1 MVGCVKNIPNIPKI
15 VRSGMPVFVF
25 GGKMAKFAL
34 ECACCNSGMATNKN
48 ISMLLSNSLATF
60 GRYCIFLRRVF
71 ALPDRW
77 RETFRRTFAEI
88 MKLGVDSIPLVLII
102 SVFIGAVITIQMQLN
117 ISSPLIPAYSV
128 GLATR
133 DIVLLEFSNS
143 ILCLILAGK
152 VGSNIASEIGT
163 MRVTEQIDAL
173 DIMGINS
180 ANFLVLPKI
189 AGLVLFMPVLVIFCI
204 ATSYIGGYGVAVMT
218 DLIPV
223 SKYLYG
229 LQALFNEWYVWYGL
243 IKSLF
248 FAFIIA
254 STASF
259 YGYYAHGGALEV
271 GKASTDGVVSS
282 SVFILLFDVVL
293 TKLLLQ

>member
-1 MVGCVKNIPNIPKI
+1 MLI
-15 VRSGMPVFVF
+15 V
-25 GGKMAKFAL
+25 
-34 ECACCNSGMATNKN
+34 
-48 ISMLLSNSLATF
+48 NSLATF
-60 GRYCIFLRRVF
+60 GRYCLFIKRAFS
-71 ALPDRW
+71 LPDRW
-77 RETFRRTFAEI
+77 GVSARRTIDEV
-88 MKLGVDSIPLVLII
+88 MKLGVASIPLVLVI
-102 SVFIGAVITIQMQLN
+102 SIFIGAVIAIQMQLN

-173 DIMGINS
+173 EIMGVNS

-189 AGLVLFMPVLVIFCI
+189 IALVCFMPILVVLCMG
-204 ATSYIGGYGVAVMT
+204 TSLLGGFLVAVFT
-218 DLIPV
+218 DIITV
-223 SKYLYG
+223 SRYVYG
-229 LQALFNEWYVWYGL
+229 LQAFFVEWYVWYAL
-243 IKSLF
+243 IKSLV
-248 FAFIIA
+248 FAFIVA
-254 STASF
+254 SVSSF
-259 YGYYAHGGALEV
+259 YGYYVKGGALDV

-282 SVFILLFDVVL
+282 SILILLFDVLL

>member
-1 MVGCVKNIPNIPKI
+1 
-15 VRSGMPVFVF
+15 
-25 GGKMAKFAL
+25 
-34 ECACCNSGMATNKN
+34 
-48 ISMLLSNSLATF
+48 MLISNSLATF
-60 GRYCIFLRRVF
+60 GRYCLFMKRVF

-77 RETFRRTFAEI
+77 GVFGRRTVAEVS
-88 MKLGVDSIPLVLII
+88 KLGIDSIPLVIVI
-102 SVFIGAVITIQMQLN
+102 SLFIGAVIAIQMQLN
-117 ISSPLIPAYSV
+117 ITSPLIPAYSV

-173 DIMGINS
+173 EIMGVNS
-180 ANFLVLPKI
+180 SNFLVLPKI
-189 AGLVLFMPVLVIFCI
+189 IAFVLFMPFLVIICI
-204 ATSYIGGYGVAVMT
+204 GTSLIGGFLVAVFT
-218 DLIPV
+218 DIISV
-223 SKYLYG
+223 SGYVYG

-254 STASF
+254 SVASF
-259 YGYYAHGGALEV
+259 FGYYVKGGALDV
-271 GKASTDGVVSS
+271 GKASTNGVVSS
-282 SVFILLFDVVL
+282 SILILLFDVIL

>member
-1 MVGCVKNIPNIPKI
+1 MII
-15 VRSGMPVFVF
+15 
-25 GGKMAKFAL
+25 
-34 ECACCNSGMATNKN
+34 T
-48 ISMLLSNSLATF
+48 NSLETF
-60 GRYCIFLRRVF
+60 GRYCLFMRRVF
-71 ALPDRW
+71 SLPDR
-77 RETFRRTFAEI
+77 FGVFVQRTVSEI
-88 MKLGVDSIPLVLII
+88 VKLGIDSIPLVLII

-117 ISSPLIPAYSV
+117 VSSPLMPAYSV

-133 DIVLLEFSNS
+133 DITLLEFSNS

-173 DIMGINS
+173 EIMGINS
-180 ANFLVLPKI
+180 ANYLVLPKI
-189 AGLVLFMPVLVIFCI
+189 LGFVLFMPVLVVICM
-204 ATSYIGGYGVAVMT
+204 ATSFVGGFGVALFT

-223 SKYLYG
+223 SRYVYG
-229 LQALFNEWYVWYGL
+229 LQAMFSEWYVWYGL

-254 STASF
+254 STSSF
-259 YGYYAHGGALEV
+259 YGYYVKGGALEV
-271 GKASTDGVVSS
+271 GKASTEGVVSS
-282 SVFILLFDVVL
+282 SVFILLFDVIL

>member
-1 MVGCVKNIPNIPKI
+1 MV
-15 VRSGMPVFVF
+15 
-25 GGKMAKFAL
+25 L
-34 ECACCNSGMATNKN
+34 TT
-48 ISMLLSNSLATF
+48 SLATF
-60 GRYCIFLRRVF
+60 GRYCLFIRSVF
-71 ALPDRW
+71 SLPDRW
-77 RETFRRTFAEI
+77 RELGRRTMQEVI
-88 MKLGVDSIPLVLII
+88 KLGFDSIPLVIII
-102 SVFIGAVITIQMQLN
+102 SLFIGAVIAIQMQLN

-173 DIMGINS
+173 EIMGVNS

-189 AGLVLFMPVLVIFCI
+189 VGFVAFMPVLVIICMFMSI
-204 ATSYIGGYGVAVMT
+204 VGGWLVAIFT
-218 DLIPV
+218 DIITV
-223 SKYLYG
+223 SRYVYG
-229 LQALFNEWYVWYGL
+229 LQALFQEWYVWYGL
-243 IKSLF
+243 IKSEV

-254 STASF
+254 SVASF
-259 YGYYAHGGALEV
+259 YGYYVKGGALDV
-271 GKASTDGVVSS
+271 GKSSTNGVVSS
-282 SVFILLFDVVL
+282 SILILLFDVLL

>member
-1 MVGCVKNIPNIPKI
+1 MK
-15 VRSGMPVFVF
+15 RVF
-25 GGKMAKFAL
+25 GRP
-34 ECACCNSGMATNKN
+34 T
-48 ISMLLSNSLATF
+48 
-60 GRYCIFLRRVF
+60 
-71 ALPDRW
+71 RW
-77 RETFRRTFAEI
+77 SELFRRTFSEI
-88 MKLGVDSIPLVLII
+88 MKLGVGSIPLVLII

-117 ISSPLIPAYSV
+117 IYSPLIPSYTV

-173 DIMGINS
+173 EIMGINS

-189 AGLVLFMPVLVIFCI
+189 IGLVVFMPFLVILCI
-204 ATSYIGGYGVAVMT
+204 ATSFVGGYGVAVVT
-218 DLIPV
+218 DLISV
-223 SKYLYG
+223 SRYVYG
-229 LQALFNEWYVWYGL
+229 LQALFSEWYVWYGL

-254 STASF
+254 TTSSF
-259 YGYYAHGGALEV
+259 YGYYVKGGALEV

-282 SVFILLFDVVL
+282 SVFILLFDVIL

>member
-1 MVGCVKNIPNIPKI
+1 MK
-15 VRSGMPVFVF
+15 
-25 GGKMAKFAL
+25 
-34 ECACCNSGMATNKN
+34 
-48 ISMLLSNSLATF
+48 
-60 GRYCIFLRRVF
+60 RVF
-71 ALPDRW
+71 SWPERW
-77 RETFRRTFAEI
+77 RVYGKRLIEEI
-88 MKLGVDSIPLVLII
+88 AKLGIDSIPLVITI
-102 SVFIGAVITIQMQLN
+102 SVFIGAVIAIQMQLN
-117 ISSPLIPAYSV
+117 IYSPLIPAYTV

-173 DIMGINS
+173 EIMGVNS
-180 ANFLVLPKI
+180 ACYLVLPKI
-189 AGLVLFMPVLVIFCI
+189 VGFVLFMPILVILSI
-204 ATSYIGGYGVAVMT
+204 GTALVGGYGVAIFT
-218 DLIPV
+218 DIITV
-223 SKYLYG
+223 SRYVYG

-254 STASF
+254 SVASF
-259 YGYYAHGGALEV
+259 YGYNVRGGALEV
-271 GKASTDGVVSS
+271 GKASTNGVVSS
-282 SVFILLFDVVL
+282 SILILLFDVIL